1 MFETAHPHEV
11 DHQLGS
17 ARHRVFRSFK
27 PRAFSGR
34 RISSDHTI
42 LIFFVIFCLLYF
54 CFMYFV
60 CFFSLQFILSSKQ
73 ILKTCTFSCVSFCFH
88 FIITRKKETLE
99 NIYPCHLSIQ
109 INLNFRGRLV
119 TVVAGVTVNY
129 GELLFTEVET
139 SY

>member
-1 MFETAHPHEV
+1 MKQHSAHPHEV

-73 ILKTCTFSCVSFCFH
+73 ILKTCTFSCVSVCFH

-109 INLNFRGRLV
+109 INLNFS
-119 TVVAGVTVNY
+119 THHPHINSNY
-129 GELLFTEVET
+129 YTA
-139 SY
+139 